1 MKLQVLLSLA
11 AVTWAGSS
19 VLAEE
24 SSAFLV
30 TTNGTTVTALR
41 TNDLENAQLTQSF
54 PDGDI
59 VRKLILTR
67 YNSTPCC
74 FFPTEDSAL
83 PDGIDIQLGQWRIRR
98 AGALGTG
105 PVTLG
110 TASNPAQLVNDQ
122 GGVMDVTNKL
132 IAANTDSQILATS
145 ASHYFILRSL
155 GVANGVAG
163 PKIGRTSGVS
173 RMTLALTEESNDYLG
188 NIFVMGALSPFAIDG
203 GTNRIAANASS
214 PFFSYVGRAEDKAN
228 ARFEATDKPFTIDA
242 KPGADVSFGLPLD
255 LQGRAVDTYLA
266 DEDQVPNGNFEE
278 DSGWTWSK
286 ADSSAGNKVGRSV
299 NGGGNATTYLK
310 AGCNTPCGENFY
322 ILRCLHKITSTG
334 TVKINEAADNWYV
347 SLYAVPRNQSANNS
361 HLIALTIRLTNT
373 SSKKVYAATL
383 PALSQSLDAF
393 KQFKVGPYDLP
404 AGEYTVEIETSWPGE
419 SADQNKWSAYAV
431 DNIQMFRS
439 VYTANKVVKTGEGR
453 VALDGV
459 TAKNTQL
466 EVEGGTLGLKQC
478 SADGVVATV
487 KAGGAF
493 ELGPEVARQNG
504 LTVNVAEG
512 GAFALNELAGQLV
525 KNGSFEAD
533 GLHSFEKW
541 TPTSWTWT
549 VVAANAGNGN
559 GSGLQQNGGTV
570 TPSGPNTDYGQM
582 TAYLRSSYRLSQTVQ
597 VPADGTY
604 RFAFVRARRARNDYA
619 WSTFHLKASVSN
631 DSKDLVYED
640 ISLSGTQYERFAQDV
655 TLKAGACTIAF
666 ETYGE
671 NVQNGPVAFID
682 DVSLSPVTAIGDVQD
697 VTVNLARGSLLRL
710 ENVNPVHI
718 QNVTVDGVPVNG
730 GRGALKAA
738 GVTITGAGKFTAGD
752 SQGNVLFIR

>member
-1 MKLQVLLSLA
+1 MKFQILLSLA
-11 AVTWAGSS
+11 AVAWAGSS

-83 PDGIDIQLGQWRIRR
+83 PDGIDIELGQWRIRR

-105 PVTLG
+105 SVKLG

-132 IAANTDSQILATS
+132 IAANTESQILATS

-155 GVANGVAG
+155 GVTNGVAG

-188 NIFVMGALSPFAIDG
+188 NIFLMGALSPFAIDG
-203 GTNRIAANASS
+203 GTIRIAANASS

-228 ARFEATDKPFTIDA
+228 ARFEVTGKPFTIDA
-242 KPGADVSFGLPLD
+242 KPGTDVSFGLPLD
-255 LQGRAVDTYLA
+255 LQGRAVDAYLA
-266 DEDQVPNGNFEE
+266 DEEQVPYCNFETSGGWSCAKV
-278 DSGWTWSK
+278 DS
-286 ADSSAGNKVGRSV
+286 KVGGTVGRTQ
-299 NGGGNATTYLK
+299 NGSETAATYNLTEYP
-310 AGCNTPCGENFY
+310 TPCGDYYY
-322 ILRCLHKITSTG
+322 ILRCLQKMTSTG
-334 TVKINEAADNWYV
+334 TVKISESASDWYV
-347 SLYAVPRNQSANNS
+347 SVYAASRRENS
-361 HLIALTIRLTNT
+361 SYLIAITIRLTNT
-373 SSKKVYAATL
+373 STKEVFTAVL
-383 PALSQSLDAF
+383 PAQKEHYAF
-393 KQFKVGPYDLP
+393 KQFKVGPYNLS
-404 AGEYTVEIETSWPGE
+404 AGEYTVELETSWPGA
-419 SADQNKWSAYAV
+419 SIDGNYWSAVAV
-431 DNIQMFRS
+431 DNIQLFRP
-439 VYTANKVVKTGEGR
+439 VYTANKIVKTGEGR

-478 SADGVVATV
+478 SADSVVATV

-493 ELGPEVARQNG
+493 ELGPEVVRQNG

-525 KNGSFEAD
+525 KNSSFEAD

-549 VVAANAGNGN
+549 LVAANAGNGN

-570 TPSGPNTDYGQM
+570 TTSGPYTDYGQM

-604 RFAFVRARRARNDYA
+604 RFSFVRARRARNDYA
-619 WSTFHLKASVSN
+619 WSTFHLKATVSN

-697 VTVNLARGSLLRL
+697 VTVNLSRGSLLRL

-718 QNVTVDGVPVNG
+718 QNVTVDGTPVNG
-730 GRGALKAA
+730 GRSALKAA
-738 GVTITGAGKFTAGD
+738 GVTITGAGKFTVGD
-752 SQGNVLFIR
+752 PQGMVWFVR

>member
-11 AVTWAGSS
+11 AVMWTGSS
-19 VLAEE
+19 VLAEGDPV
-24 SSAFLV
+24 FLV
-30 TTNGTTVTALR
+30 TTNGTTVTAKR
-41 TNDLENAQLTQSF
+41 TNDLNNAQFTQSF
-54 PDGDI
+54 PDGEI

-67 YNSTPCC
+67 VGSTPCC
-74 FFPTEDSAL
+74 FFPSEDSAL
-83 PDGIDIQLGQWRIRR
+83 PDGIDIELGQWRIRR

-105 PVTLG
+105 SVKLG
-110 TASNPAQLVNDQ
+110 TASNPAQLVNDL

-155 GVANGVAG
+155 GVTNGVAG
-163 PKIGRTSGVS
+163 PKIGRTMEVS
-173 RMTLALTEESNDYLG
+173 RMTLSLTEESNDYLG
-188 NIFVMGALSPFAIDG
+188 NIFLMGALSPFAIDG
-203 GTNRIAANASS
+203 GTIRIAANASS

-255 LQGRAVDTYLA
+255 LQGRTENKYVDL
-266 DEDQVPNGNFEE
+266 PNGSFEDE
-278 DSGWTWSK
+278 MTGWSYSNVPGSGQSQSNPGVVANGNTTWLMS
-286 ADSSAGNKVGRSV
+286 
-299 NGGGNATTYLK
+299 
-310 AGCNTPCGENFY
+310 GCNTQFGTKY
-322 ILRCLHKITSTG
+322 RVMRCLSRLTSTD
-334 TVKINEAADNWYV
+334 TFKVKEAADNWFV

-361 HLIALTIRLTNT
+361 HRIVLTIRLTNT
-373 SSKKVYAATL
+373 STKEVYTATL

-393 KQFKVGPYDLP
+393 KQFTVGPYKLS
-404 AGEYTVEIETSWPGE
+404 AGNYAIELETSWPGSE
-419 SADQNKWSAYAV
+419 YDANKWSAYAV
-431 DNIQMFRS
+431 DNIRLYNP

-466 EVEGGTLGLKQC
+466 EIEGGTLGLKQC

-541 TPTSWTWT
+541 TPTSWAWT
-549 VVAANAGNGN
+549 VVAANAGNSN

-604 RFAFVRARRARNDYA
+604 RFSFVRARRARNDYA

-697 VTVNLARGSLLRL
+697 VTVNLSRGSLLRL

-718 QNVTVDGVPVNG
+718 QNVTVDGTPVNG

-738 GVTITGAGKFTAGD
+738 GVTITGAGKFTVGD
-752 SQGNVLFIR
+752 PQGNVLFIR

>member
-1 MKLQVLLSLA
+1 MKLQVLLSLV
-11 AVTWAGSS
+11 AVMWTGSS

-41 TNDLENAQLTQSF
+41 TNDVENAQLTQSF

-74 FFPTEDSAL
+74 FFPSEDSAL
-83 PDGIDIQLGQWRIRR
+83 PDGIDIELGQWRIRR

-105 PVTLG
+105 SVKLG

-132 IAANTDSQILATS
+132 IAANTESQILATS

-163 PKIGRTSGVS
+163 PKIGRMSGVS

-188 NIFVMGALSPFAIDG
+188 NIFLMGALSPFAIDG
-203 GTNRIAANASS
+203 GTIRIAANASS

-228 ARFEATDKPFTIDA
+228 ARFEATEKPFTIDA
-242 KPGADVSFGLPLD
+242 KPGTDVSFGLPLD
-255 LQGRAVDTYLA
+255 LQGRAVDEYIGL
-266 DEDQVPNGNFEE
+266 PNGSFENGMTGWSYSNVPG
-278 DSGWTWSK
+278 SGQSQSNPGVVANGNTTW
-286 ADSSAGNKVGRSV
+286 
-299 NGGGNATTYLK
+299 LK
-310 AGCNTPCGENFY
+310 AGCNTQFGTNY
-322 ILRCLHKITSTG
+322 RVMRCLSRLTSTD
-334 TVKINEAADNWYV
+334 TFEISEAADNWYV
-347 SLYAVPRNQSANNS
+347 SLYAVPRNQSGNNS
-361 HLIALTIRLTNT
+361 HRIVLTVRLTNT
-373 SSKKVYAATL
+373 STKLVYTATL

-393 KQFKVGPYDLP
+393 KKFTVGPYDLP
-404 AGEYTVEIETSWPGE
+404 AGNYTIELETSWPG
-419 SADQNKWSAYAV
+419 ADYDPSKWSAYAV

-466 EVEGGTLGLKQC
+466 EIKGGTLGLKQC
-478 SADGVVATV
+478 SADGVTATV
-487 KAGGAF
+487 GEGGAF

-549 VVAANAGNGN
+549 VVATNAGNGN

-604 RFAFVRARRARNDYA
+604 RFSFVRARRARNDYA

-697 VTVNLARGSLLRL
+697 VTVNLSRGSLLRL

-718 QNVTVDGVPVNG
+718 QNVTVDGTPVNG
-730 GRGALKAA
+730 GRSALKAA
-738 GVTITGAGKFTAGD
+738 GVTITGTGKFKVGD
-752 SQGNVLFIR
+752 PQGMFLLVR

>member
-1 MKLQVLLSLA
+1 MKFQVLLSLA
-11 AVTWAGSS
+11 AVAWAGSS

-67 YNSTPCC
+67 YNNTPCC

-83 PDGIDIQLGQWRIRR
+83 PDGIDIELGQWRIRR

-105 PVTLG
+105 SVKLG

-132 IAANTDSQILATS
+132 IAANTESQILATS

-155 GVANGVAG
+155 GVTNGVAG

-188 NIFVMGALSPFAIDG
+188 NIFLMGALSPFAIDG
-203 GTNRIAANASS
+203 GTIRIAANASS

-228 ARFEATDKPFTIDA
+228 ARFEVTGKPFTIDA
-242 KPGADVSFGLPLD
+242 KPGTDVSFGLPLD
-255 LQGRAVDTYLA
+255 LQGRAVDAYLA
-266 DEDQVPNGNFEE
+266 DEEQVPYCNFETSGGWSCAKV
-278 DSGWTWSK
+278 DS
-286 ADSSAGNKVGRSV
+286 KVGGTVGRTQ
-299 NGGGNATTYLK
+299 NGSETAATYNLTEYP
-310 AGCNTPCGENFY
+310 TPCGDYYY
-322 ILRCLHKITSTG
+322 ILRCLQKMTSTG
-334 TVKINEAADNWYV
+334 TVKISESASDWYV
-347 SLYAVPRNQSANNS
+347 SVYAASRRKNS
-361 HLIALTIRLTNT
+361 SYLIAITIRLTNT
-373 SSKKVYAATL
+373 STKEVFTAVL
-383 PALSQSLDAF
+383 PAQKEHYAF
-393 KQFKVGPYDLP
+393 KQFKVGPYNLS
-404 AGEYTVEIETSWPGE
+404 AGEYTVELETSWPGA
-419 SADQNKWSAYAV
+419 SIDGNYWSAVAV
-431 DNIQMFRS
+431 DNIQLFRP
-439 VYTANKVVKTGEGR
+439 VYTANKIVKTGEGR

-478 SADGVVATV
+478 SADSVVATV

-525 KNGSFEAD
+525 KNSSFEAD

-549 VVAANAGNGN
+549 LVAANAGNGN

-570 TPSGPNTDYGQM
+570 TTSGPYTDYGQM

-604 RFAFVRARRARNDYA
+604 RFSFVRARRARNDYA
-619 WSTFHLKASVSN
+619 WSTFHLKATVSN

-697 VTVNLARGSLLRL
+697 VTVNLSRGSLLRL

-718 QNVTVDGVPVNG
+718 QNVTVDGTPVNG

-738 GVTITGAGKFTAGD
+738 GVTITGAGKFTVGD
-752 SQGNVLFIR
+752 PQGMVWFVR